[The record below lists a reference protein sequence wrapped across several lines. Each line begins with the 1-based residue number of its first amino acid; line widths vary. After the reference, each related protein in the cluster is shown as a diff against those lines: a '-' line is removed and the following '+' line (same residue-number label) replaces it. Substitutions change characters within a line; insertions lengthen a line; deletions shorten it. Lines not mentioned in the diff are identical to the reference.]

1 MVNRRHIDEVER
13 RKWQNP
19 EAILAGIG
27 LKAGL
32 TFMDIGC
39 GSGFFALPAARIV
52 GESGKVYGVDKDGES
67 ISNLKKLAGREGL
80 NNLDLTIGKA
90 EDVIKCE
97 ACADIIFFGIV
108 LHDFEN
114 PVRVLEN
121 ARKMLKLDGR
131 LVNLDWKKYVEIDQ
145 RYLRPT
151 EVNVLQA
158 DTRKAQKLIGWN
170 PKVKFKELVKIMVDR
185 DLAECQKRS
194 E

>member
-1 MVNRRHIDEVER
+1 MAYHGHADELER

-52 GESGKVYGVDKDGES
+52 GESGKVYGVDKASES
-67 ISNLKKLAGREGL
+67 ISNLKELASREGL

-90 EDVIKCE
+90 EDVVKCE

-114 PVRVLEN
+114 PARVLEN
-121 ARKMLKLDGR
+121 ARKMLKPNGS
-131 LVNLDWKKYVEIDQ
+131 LVNLDWKKEPAEFGPPVQIRFSQEEAVCLIEAGGFRVQAVKESGPYH
-145 RYLRPT
+145 YL
-151 EVNVLQA
+151 VIAGQ
-158 DTRKAQKLIGWN
+158 
-170 PKVKFKELVKIMVDR
+170 
-185 DLAECQKRS
+185 
-194 E
+194 